1 MVKVYQQELFAAITE
16 GVVLCVHLPLDPA
29 TPSSPDDPA
38 QDAAP
43 QRHRGLGDHAEN
55 RLGQRQTACELKIEG
70 EAGRG
75 KPAACTP
82 ISQRVCRAARVSGTM
97 TQARMILAK

>member
-1 MVKVYQQELFAAITE
+1 MYQQELFAAITE
-16 GVVLCVHLPLDPA
+16 GVVLCAHLQLGA
-29 TPSSPDDPA
+29 TPSTSADDPA

-55 RLGQRQTACELKIEG
+55 RLGQMQTACELKIEG
-70 EAGRG
+70 EAVRG